1 MTDKILSR
9 RLALQAAATTGVG
22 LLAGCATA
30 SPDAAPARAPMRF
43 DDPKWNRDTVAK
55 LEADVAPGKQVYGWC
70 SGVVNGVRDGEKL
83 RPLMRFEVFSSIRI
97 VRQPDGN
104 YERLCRELVFY
115 RDIVTNQLM
124 EQWDNPYTGERVRVV
139 DIANDPFNYRVSDFF
154 PEPPSY
160 GGLNK
165 ERPPKRPF
173 LLKWTRISNDV
184 VSLETDIHL
193 NYPSAL
199 KPEKWPRESAGPMNR
214 VSEMFRY
221 FIRREDLENPALTN
235 IPYSGV
241 WTRVTPWLPWMLMD
255 QTPGHILYVGDMS
268 SRRNLDLYEPDV
280 IARVKERY
288 PTYLTAPQ
296 AWSEPS
302 LSSLEHYAL
311 EQQPAPPRAKK

>member
-1 MTDKILSR
+1 
-9 RLALQAAATTGVG
+9 
-22 LLAGCATA
+22 
-30 SPDAAPARAPMRF
+30 
-43 DDPKWNRDTVAK
+43 
-55 LEADVAPGKQVYGWC
+55 
-70 SGVVNGVRDGEKL
+70 
-83 RPLMRFEVFSSIRI
+83 
-97 VRQPDGN
+97 
-104 YERLCRELVFY
+104 
-115 RDIVTNQLM
+115 M

-255 QTPGHILYVGDMS
+255 QAPGHILYVGDMS